1 MILLPLFTRAY
12 DVLLGILSAAYDLFI
27 RRAFDSIAACLF
39 PSVKGEEVAEDT
51 AAIEGKADGEATPRL
66 SQTVISAEVRVRQ
79 IEGFLKAVQRMGEPV
94 RLVIDQIQIMSSF
107 TRTMRI
113 DWPPIFFNIISVL
126 DVLNFDFLQLPST
139 ACMSPRISYFTYFLG
154 ITLGFT
160 CAGALLV
167 TVWALALFIARK
179 RRVSIEACEKFS
191 ASCLSKFILSLS
203 VAYTPIAEA
212 IMGVF
217 GCERIEDTYWL
228 VADLREQCYTR
239 RHYSFYP
246 VAIFFLIFYVFGIPL
261 FFLYTFH
268 HFRIPQTVKQRK
280 RDARLRALAQYAFA
294 QQVPQPLCDVQKL
307 TEENITDE
315 HVDALYTELFRR
327 AYDFRRHATRKLQQ
341 CQEDEERGHH
351 TDHPTEPS
359 GDDASKHSLQDDS
372 GASKLPD
379 TSSDDVNFTMRDRQ
393 LRPSLSER
401 LALVALRTMQSFVAH
416 AVSTLSGSE
425 APHVAASQ
433 VHELTRAFKLHELLR
448 WSAVHLHAPS
458 MRWAHHDIV
467 DCIEHLYAHLF
478 CEYW

>member
-1 MILLPLFTRAY
+1 MLCVVFVILLPLFTRAY
-12 DVLLGILSAAYDLFI
+12 DILLGILSAAYDLFI

-39 PSVKGEEVAEDT
+39 PAVNGEEVAEGASDG
-51 AAIEGKADGEATPRL
+51 AVEGKADGAATRRL
-66 SQTVISAEVRVRQ
+66 SQTVITAEVRDRQ

-179 RRVSIEACEKFS
+179 RRVSTEACQKFS

-217 GCERIEDTYWL
+217 GCQRIEDTYWL

-261 FFLYTFH
+261 FFLYIFH
-268 HFRIPQTVKQRK
+268 HFGIPKTVKQRK

-315 HVDALYTELFRR
+315 HVDALYMELFRR
-327 AYDFRRHATRKLQQ
+327 ASDFRRHATRKLQQ
-341 CQEDEERGHH
+341 CQEDEERGQH
-351 TDHPTEPS
+351 TDRPTEPS
-359 GDDASKHSLQDDS
+359 GDDAFKHSVQDS
-372 GASKLPD
+372 GASKSPD
-379 TSSDDVNFTMRDRQ
+379 TALDVNFTMRDRQ

-401 LALVALRTMQSFVAH
+401 LASVALRTMQTFVAH

-425 APHVAASQ
+425 APHIAASQ
-433 VHELTRAFKLHELLR
+433 VHELTRAFKVHELLR
-448 WSAVHLHAPS
+448 WSAVHLHAP
-458 MRWAHHDIV
+458 
-467 DCIEHLYAHLF
+467 
-478 CEYW
+478 